1 VTLLAGR
8 EFYLSPFGRTNPRE
22 TAILCAPMHDTE
34 HNDQAPVSKT
44 RRKRE
49 MEALQRLGEALLSFD
64 AEALQQLGLPDQLLG
79 ALDTASRIKSHGAR
93 RRQLQYIGKLMRQV
107 DTAPIEAAVHARQHQ
122 QSTNTRGFHQ
132 LEELREA
139 LITGGDATLA
149 TVQQQ
154 FPQADRQRLR
164 KLARQA
170 RKEREDQQPPKA
182 ARTLFR
188 YLRELQEAS
197 GNSA

>member
-1 VTLLAGR
+1 
-8 EFYLSPFGRTNPRE
+8 
-22 TAILCAPMHDTE
+22 
-34 HNDQAPVSKT
+34 
-44 RRKRE
+44 

-64 AEALQQLGLPDQLLG
+64 AEALQQLGLPDQLLD
-79 ALDTASRIKSHGAR
+79 ALDAANRIKSHGAR

-122 QSTNTRGFHQ
+122 HSTNTREFHQ

-149 TVQQQ
+149 TVLQQ
-154 FPQADRQRLR
+154 FPLADRQRLR

-170 RKEREDQQPPKA
+170 HKEREDHQPPKA
-182 ARTLFR
+182 ARTLFH
-188 YLRELQEAS
+188 YLRELQEDA